1 MTTDQPT
8 AIKTNRRWHQYSLRT
23 LLIFVTLFA
32 LACSWFTV
40 KMQQAKRQ
48 REVVESLIKSG
59 SFVAYDYEMN
69 SKVWIKLL
77 NQKIPG
83 PEWIRKMLGDD
94 FFRTVTYV
102 NLSNMQR
109 SFDKGNGFVIE
120 VPAIRSNLLVT
131 ADMLKQLEE
140 LKQLEVIRLDHT
152 NISDDGLKYLKNFNH
167 LHVLSLEGTHI
178 TDAGLEHLKDF
189 EELYNLNLNR
199 TDITD
204 DGLKHLKGLLKL
216 QMLDILD
223 TKTTDTG
230 IKDIQQALPKLKIF
244 R

>member
-8 AIKTNRRWHQYSLRT
+8 VTKTNRRWYQYSLRT

-32 LACSWFTV
+32 VACSWFAV
-40 KMQQAKRQ
+40 KMQQARRQ
-48 REVVESLIKSG
+48 REIVESLIKSG
-59 SFVAYDYEMN
+59 GFVGYDYEMD
-69 SKVWIKLL
+69 SRVWIKLL

-109 SFDKGNGFVIE
+109 SFDEGNGFVIE

-131 ADMLKQLEE
+131 ADRLKQLEE
-140 LKQLEVIRLDHT
+140 LKQLEVIRLDNT
-152 NISDDGLKYLKNFNH
+152 NISDDGLKYLKNFKH

-178 TDAGLEHLKDF
+178 TDAGLEQLKDF

-216 QMLDILD
+216 QMLDILY